1 MNAIPPDSAARA
13 LARAAPDLERLRVA
27 QQESILIDE
36 EATES
41 DEEVSS
47 EADEGVSPL
56 DMFHDFVEEKQ

>member
-1 MNAIPPDSAARA
+1 
-13 LARAAPDLERLRVA
+13 VA
-27 QQESILIDE
+27 QEESILIDE